1 MAVVGL
7 LLVVL
12 FGAWLVMGRAGLFSH
27 LAPQPVTAPAV
38 ASQPAGPAAD
48 ADGATKM
55 ETATFALG

>member
-12 FGAWLVMGRAGLFSH
+12 FGAWLVLGRAGLFSN

-38 ASQPAGPAAD
+38 ASRPAGPSPD
-48 ADGATKM
+48 ADGATKT